1 MSKRLVGRRAE
12 KLAAMGKPILARLE
26 ADPRLAEAASSMKTT
41 QSVLEAKVAALDA
54 ARTAAQLT
62 RARRDEEQRLL
73 AAEVR
78 EFGFIVLS
86 VNGNHHNADPYL
98 LYFPDGYGNA
108 MQLASDALADFAR
121 LLLSKL
127 ATETDPK
134 LLQRKEGIEEALA
147 RFVTA
152 ETVHQEALRVRNEA
166 FAVVQAEKRNWT
178 RGVVRARALAEFS
191 CHFERAYLRAVFSP
205 IAQRRKGAAEE
216 PETEE
221 AAAAAATGPQIV
233 PAPAPPQGE
242 PEEEAA

>member
-1 MSKRLVGRRAE
+1 MIKRLTVRKAD
-12 KLAAMGKPILARLE
+12 KLVRMGKPILAKLE

-54 ARTAAQLT
+54 ARTAEQLAH
-62 RARRDEEQRLL
+62 ARRDEEQRLL
-73 AAEVR
+73 AVEVR

-98 LYFPDGYGNA
+98 LYFPDGYGDA
-108 MQLASDALADFAR
+108 MQLTSDALADFAR
-121 LLLSKL
+121 MLLSKL

-134 LLQRKEGIEEALA
+134 ILPRKERIEEALN

-152 ETVHQEALRVRNEA
+152 EAAYQEALRARNEA
-166 FAVVQAEKRNWT
+166 FAAVQAEKRNWT
-178 RGVVRARALAEFS
+178 RGVIRARALAESS
-191 CHFERAYLRAVFSP
+191 CHFERAYLRAIFSP

-216 PETEE
+216 SETEE
-221 AAAAAATGPQIV
+221 TPAAATTGPQIV
-233 PAPAPPQGE
+233 PIPAPPQGQ